1 MLDAAGPEA
10 RPLTEQER
18 GMTLPSPADFEQV
31 VLPHLNAAHNL
42 ARWLVGDATLA
53 EDVVQDAALRAL
65 SYFGSYRGGDGRA
78 WLLRIVRNAAYGAL
92 AARPRSRTASL
103 DDAGLTEDGESIARQ
118 VADPADDPEAVLVR
132 REGFARLD
140 QALAALPAELREC
153 LVLRELEEL
162 SYKEV
167 AHITGVPIGTVM
179 SRLWRARQALMG
191 SQAKGGTA

>member
-1 MLDAAGPEA
+1 
-10 RPLTEQER
+10 
-18 GMTLPSPADFEQV
+18 MTLPGPEDFEQV

-53 EDVVQDAALRAL
+53 EDVVQDAVLRAL

-92 AARPRSRTASL
+92 AARRRSGAASL
-103 DDAGLTEDGESIARQ
+103 DDVGLTGDGESMAMQ
-118 VADPADDPEAVLVR
+118 VTDPADDPEAALVR

-140 QALAALPAELREC
+140 RALAALPAELREC

-191 SQAKGGTA
+191 GQAKGGTA